1 MTIPLDAFLQRKLA
15 LPFGFS
21 IASGSINGLYLQQQ
35 QKMTFSSQILGFVDS
50 RKKRF
55 SNDPKF
61 LTKKSVYS
69 VPKSFGDLK
78 FSKRIPK
85 GDHFL
90 LKKVTKRRPIFKKK
104 VTFMDI
110 KK

>member
-1 MTIPLDAFLQRKLA
+1 MDEQDI
-15 LPFGFS
+15 S
-21 IASGSINGLYLQQQ
+21 
-35 QKMTFSSQILGFVDS
+35 
-50 RKKRF
+50 
-55 SNDPKF
+55 
-61 LTKKSVYS
+61 S